1 MVSTET
7 LLELKNVKYYVTNY
21 LSGSQINIISDLSL
35 KIKSGQITS
44 IMGKSGSG
52 KSTLGKIIANL
63 LNASEGEV
71 IFSTKEPKVSMVF
84 QEFALVP
91 WLSALGNVKLGLSS
105 LPYSESEK
113 EKRAVEMLEL
123 VGLESYQNS
132 YPKELSGGMKQRVSI
147 ARAIASSPDIL
158 VMDEPFA
165 SLDLLTTEA
174 LRNDFMDLWQH
185 NLLPVKSI
193 VLIAHATE
201 DIAQMSD
208 RVLFLSGSPSN
219 ITNEIVAKNK
229 APREENS
236 EEYNQIL
243 EKIFEVMAEDLDND
257 LIYSN
262 KLSSKKNYAAFL
274 GLIPVSFMKIKGF
287 IDLLS
292 GAKLHNSVELK
303 EASAQLEIDENEMI
317 STTQLAK
324 ALGLIKLDEQNIK
337 LTTYGK
343 GFATA
348 DQDSQRAMFGSKI
361 KKISIAHEFMQILYN
376 AADESA
382 AQAEF
387 IKILSGQVEKASAKK
402 LSETVVRWLKDG
414 GIIV

>member
-113 EKRAVEMLEL
+113 EKRAIEMLEL

-236 EEYNQIL
+236 E
-243 EKIFEVMAEDLDND
+243 
-257 LIYSN
+257 
-262 KLSSKKNYAAFL
+262 
-274 GLIPVSFMKIKGF
+274 
-287 IDLLS
+287 
-292 GAKLHNSVELK
+292 
-303 EASAQLEIDENEMI
+303 
-317 STTQLAK
+317 
-324 ALGLIKLDEQNIK
+324 
-337 LTTYGK
+337 
-343 GFATA
+343 
-348 DQDSQRAMFGSKI
+348 
-361 KKISIAHEFMQILYN
+361 
-376 AADESA
+376 
-382 AQAEF
+382 
-387 IKILSGQVEKASAKK
+387 
-402 LSETVVRWLKDG
+402 
-414 GIIV
+414 